1 MNVTAI
7 ARFFRPGAL
16 VLLALVL
23 AALPIAG
30 QSADP
35 VEINVILTLTGPSTF
50 IGQGA
55 RKSLEALEGIVN
67 KSGGINGRP
76 VKFVFGDDQTNPQIT
91 LQLANGILAK
101 NVSVFLGTNMIAG
114 CRAILPLIKDGPVD
128 YCLTPGL
135 HPDRGSY
142 AFSANVSTTDLAA
155 ASMRYFIERGIKR
168 IAILTLNDANGQDAD
183 EALGAGLE
191 AFKAQNLVVAHEHF
205 GAADLSVAAQVARI
219 KSANPQLIVAWVSG
233 TPLGTALHAIQDAG
247 LDGVPVLTTNANS
260 NRAEMKQFAQ
270 ILPKELYFPDQI
282 SDVAPDQIADRVT
295 RRAVQTYI
303 AAMAAVGITKTDESY
318 EANWD
323 SAAIVID
330 AFRKLGAE
338 ASAPAIRD
346 YIGNLKGFTGI
357 KGPYDFR
364 AYPQRGLSQNAV
376 VMTRWDAAKD
386 IWVAMSKLGG
396 SPLR

>member
-1 MNVTAI
+1 MNVLRSRRQA
-7 ARFFRPGAL
+7 AVA
-16 VLLALVL
+16 LLASAV

-30 QSADP
+30 RAADP
-35 VEINVILTLTGPSTF
+35 VEINVILTLTGPATF

-55 RKSLEALEGIVN
+55 RKSLEALEGVVN
-67 KSGGINGRP
+67 KTGGINGRP
-76 VKFVFGDDQTNPQIT
+76 VKFVFQDDQTNPQIT
-91 LQLANGILAK
+91 LQLANGILGK
-101 NVSVFLGTNMIAG
+101 NASVFLGTNMIAG

-142 AFSANVSTTDLAA
+142 AFSANVSTNDLAV

-168 IAILTLNDANGQDAD
+168 IAIITLNDANGQDAD
-183 EALGAGLE
+183 DALAAGLD
-191 AFKAQNLVVAHEHF
+191 AFKAQNLIVAHEHF
-205 GAADLSVAAQVARI
+205 SASDLSVAAQMARI
-219 KSANPQLIVAWVSG
+219 KAADPQMIVAWESG
-233 TPLGTALHAIQDAG
+233 TPLGTVLHAIQDAG
-247 LDGVPVLTTNANS
+247 LDRLPVLTTNANS

-270 ILPKELYFPDQI
+270 IIPKELYFPDQI
-282 SDVAPDQIADRVT
+282 SDIAPDQIADPVT

-303 AAMAAVGITKTDESY
+303 TAMAAVGITKTDESY

-323 SAAIVID
+323 AASIVID
-330 AFRKLGAE
+330 AFRKLGAD
-338 ASAPAIRD
+338 ASAGAIRD

-376 VMTRWDAAKD
+376 ILVRWDPAKD
-386 IWVAMSKLGG
+386 AWIAMSKLGG